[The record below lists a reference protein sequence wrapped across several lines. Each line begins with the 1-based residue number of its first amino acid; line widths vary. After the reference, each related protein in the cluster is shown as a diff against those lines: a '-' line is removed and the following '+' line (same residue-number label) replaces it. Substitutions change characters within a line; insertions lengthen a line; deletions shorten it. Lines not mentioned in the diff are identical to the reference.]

1 MVHQSMDIIDSPPQ
15 SSSTFV
21 GKLRAKVVE
30 MAKNVLKMG
39 KEDPRRIVHS
49 FKVGIALTINSL
61 FYYCNSLYD
70 SFETSGIWAILT
82 VVVVFEFTVG
92 ATLSKGLNRGFATLV
107 AAGMGVGAKY
117 LADLCGEKGE
127 PIVLGALVFILAG
140 VLTFARFAPRIKK
153 KYDYGVLI
161 FILTFSMVAVS
172 GYRSEEIIEVA
183 RHRFLTVVIAG
194 GTCILI
200 SIILCPA
207 WAGQDLQNL
216 IAANLEKLG
225 LSIEGFGSS
234 YFRFPEGEGRAAQSD
249 NSFAQHHRSVL
260 NSKASEES
268 LANFAWW
275 EIGHGEFRFRHPW
288 KHYLKVG
295 ALARECASHL
305 EALCGYLNTNDQAS
319 MKFKRRIEET
329 CKRMCFESSKA
340 LKGLSLTIK
349 TMTLPSKTT
358 LAHLLNSRAA
368 INDLEIAVRS
378 STTTSLSMEDQ
389 LLQIL
394 PCLAVTSILIDI
406 TNSVNGISKLVV
418 ELSEKAHFKKPA
430 TRTTTMTKVAVSSSS
445 SPSHHQQQR
454 QQQQE
459 TQSHAPLR
467 WNRERSFGRTETS
480 TKKDHLQERAVL

>member
-1 MVHQSMDIIDSPPQ
+1 MDIIDSPPQ
-15 SSSTFV
+15 SSSTFL

-30 MAKNVLKMG
+30 IAKNVFKMG

-70 SFETSGIWAILT
+70 SFETSGIWAVLT

-216 IAANLEKLG
+216 IAANIEKLG
-225 LSIEGFGSS
+225 LSIEVHILGFRKG
-234 YFRFPEGEGRAAQSD
+234 
-249 NSFAQHHRSVL
+249 
-260 NSKASEES
+260 KEE
-268 LANFAWW
+268 
-275 EIGHGEFRFRHPW
+275 PP
-288 KHYLKVG
+288 KV
-295 ALARECASHL
+295 
-305 EALCGYLNTNDQAS
+305 
-319 MKFKRRIEET
+319 
-329 CKRMCFESSKA
+329 
-340 LKGLSLTIK
+340 
-349 TMTLPSKTT
+349 TT
-358 LAHLLNSRAA
+358 HLLNTIDPYSIPR
-368 INDLEIAVRS
+368 
-378 STTTSLSMEDQ
+378 
-389 LLQIL
+389 LLRNLWQTL
-394 PCLAVTSILIDI
+394 H
-406 TNSVNGISKLVV
+406 GGK
-418 ELSEKAHFKKPA
+418 
-430 TRTTTMTKVAVSSSS
+430 
-445 SPSHHQQQR
+445 
-454 QQQQE
+454 
-459 TQSHAPLR
+459 
-467 WNRERSFGRTETS
+467 
-480 TKKDHLQERAVL
+480 